1 MPRAPQPRSPVF
13 TRFATAGLAMV
24 LLAAPL
30 RAEAKP
36 SAQDLTRAEELFDN
50 GRTLFAEG
58 SYAAAATAF
67 ERAFELSGNLDM
79 LYNAA
84 LAHDRAG
91 EFEAAIDALDRYRAL
106 APASERAALDERKR
120 SLQARLDKQRE
131 AAAARS
137 PDTADDEPMYPGDTD
152 GDDHDAAPPPAP
164 APQVDRAAGRTVRPW
179 AWSLL
184 GAAGALGIVAT
195 ALGSTSLGRSR
206 AAREGCVGPRD
217 APLCSA
223 AVGPDAV
230 ASRRL
235 ALGADIG
242 FAVAGAALV
251 AFIAIAAVDVR
262 RHRRQPEPHARV
274 RTHGLGVAF

>member
-1 MPRAPQPRSPVF
+1 MPRAPQPRSPAF
-13 TRFATAGLAMV
+13 TRFATAGLALA

-36 SAQDLTRAEELFDN
+36 SAQDLARAEELFDN

-137 PDTADDEPMYPGDTD
+137 PDAVDDEPMYPGDTD
-152 GDDHDAAPPPAP
+152 DDDANPPPAP
-164 APQVDRAAGRTVRPW
+164 PPQEHGAADRTVRPW

-262 RHRRQPEPHARV
+262 RHRRQSQAHARV
-274 RTHGLGVAF
+274 RPHGLGVAF